1 MSEAQNPSKER
12 HSWRFFR
19 SGGVDQVC
27 LDSGAD
33 LEALRELDP
42 KLWMALSCPV
52 QGLELDAAT
61 LALIDSDKD
70 GRVRVPEVLSAVEWV
85 CSRLKNPEDLLKRS
99 ETLALASIN
108 DADDEGKRLVAS
120 ARRILAGLGKPDADT
135 IAVTDVADASKKFA
149 ATRFNGDGIVPP
161 AAAGDEAGRKLI
173 EEIISCVGGVDD
185 RSGVPGVDEARLGVF
200 VEACRAYDAWW
211 RAGEADPA
219 ILPYRGDTVAAYAAF
234 SAVRAKID
242 DFFTRCRL
250 AAFDARSTGPLN
262 RSEKDYEQMAV
273 RMLSSGSPEL
283 ADLPL
288 ARIEAGWALPLND
301 AVNPAWTKAIETF
314 NRLVVLPRLGEKT
327 ALTSAE
333 WDKIVATF
341 SAHETWLAG
350 KTGTCVERLG
360 LPRVR
365 AILGVSLDRNVREL
379 IAQDKALASEAA
391 AIDSVERLVRLHR
404 DLYTLLNN
412 MVSFRDFYDRKRGAV
427 FQNGTLYLDGRS
439 CDLCMRVDDVSK
451 HAAMAAL
458 SQTYLAYCDCVRS
471 GSSEKMS
478 IVAAF
483 TAGDAELLA
492 VGRHGIFVDRRGRD
506 WDAVVVKLVEHPIS
520 IGEAFWTPYRRIGRM
535 ITEQVEKFAGAG
547 DKAMQEKLAGGIAG
561 AAEKAQAAAA
571 PAAGG
576 PPAASPAFD
585 VGRFA
590 GIFAAIGLAI
600 GAIGTAIASVVTGFL
615 ALSWWQMPL
624 AVFGLILLVSGPS
637 MIMAAIRLR
646 NRNIGPILDANG
658 WAVNSRLLMSI
669 AFGGSLTKT
678 AELPAGATRSLE
690 DPFADAEN
698 PWPRRVIWLLVF
710 AILAVAGYRLHAM
723 KRWKKHPGKAPAACS
738 VPAPKPGLP
747 APVPSAPAA
756 APAPVAAPEAAA
768 EASQASETPK

>member
-1 MSEAQNPSKER
+1 MRMTVDQKTSKER
-12 HSWRFFR
+12 HAWRFFR
-19 SGGVDQVC
+19 SGGVDQVS

-33 LEALRELDP
+33 LGALRDLDP

-70 GRVRVPEVLSAVEWV
+70 GRVRVPEVLTAVEWV
-85 CSRLKNPEDLLKRS
+85 CGRLKKPDDLLKRS

-120 ARRILAGLGKPDADT
+120 ARRVLAGLGKPDADQ
-135 IAVTDVADASKKFA
+135 IGVADVADASKKFA
-149 ATRFNGDGIVPP
+149 ATRFNGDGVVPSS
-161 AAAGDEAGRKLI
+161 AAGDEASRKLI
-173 EEIISCVGGVDD
+173 EEVISCAGGVDD
-185 RSGVPGVDEARLGVF
+185 RSGVPGVDEATLEEF
-200 VEACRAYDAWW
+200 VSACRAYDNWW

-219 ILPYRGDTVAAYAAF
+219 ILPYKGDTVAAYAAF

-273 RMLSSGSPEL
+273 RLLSSGSPEL

-301 AVNPAWTKAIETF
+301 AVNPAWTKAIEAF
-314 NRLVVLPRLGEKT
+314 NRFVVLPRLGEKT
-327 ALTSAE
+327 ALTPAE

-341 SAHETWLAG
+341 TAHETWLAG
-350 KTGTCVERLG
+350 KAGACVERLG
-360 LPRVR
+360 LSRVR
-365 AILGVSLDRNVREL
+365 AILGASLDRSVREL
-379 IAQDKALASEAA
+379 IAQDKALAPEAA

-412 MVSFRDFYDRKRGAV
+412 IVSFRDFYDRKRGAV

-439 CDLCMRVDDVSK
+439 CDLCMRVEDVGK

-506 WDAVVVKLVEHPIS
+506 WDAVVVKLIEHPIS

-561 AAEKAQAAAA
+561 VADKTQAAP
-571 PAAGG
+571 PAAGA
-576 PPAASPAFD
+576 PPQAFD

-615 ALSWWQMPL
+615 ALTWWQMPL
-624 AVFGLILLVSGPS
+624 AVLGLLLLVSGPS

-646 NRNIGPILDANG
+646 NRNIGPVLDANG
-658 WAVNSRLLMSI
+658 WAVNSRLMMSI
-669 AFGGSLTKT
+669 AFGGSLTKI

-698 PWPRRVIWLLVF
+698 PWPRRIIWLLIL
-710 AILAVAGYRLHAM
+710 AILAVAGYRLHTM
-723 KRWKKHPGKAPAACS
+723 KRWKKHPAKAPTACS

-747 APVPSAPAA
+747 APAPSAPAV
-756 APAPVAAPEAAA
+756 APAPVTAPEAPVG
-768 EASQASETPK
+768 ASQASETPK

>member
-1 MSEAQNPSKER
+1 MSMSETQKTSKER

-19 SGGVDQVC
+19 SGGVDQVS

-33 LEALRELDP
+33 LASLRDLDP

-85 CSRLKNPEDLLKRS
+85 CGRLKNADDLLKRS
-99 ETLALASIN
+99 ETLSLASIN
-108 DADDEGKRLVAS
+108 DADEEGKRLIAS
-120 ARRILAGLGKPDADT
+120 ARRILAGLGKPDAET
-135 IAVTDVADASKKFA
+135 IAVADVADASKTFA
-149 ATRFNGDGIVPP
+149 ATRFNGDGIIPSS
-161 AAAGDEAGRKLI
+161 AAGDEAGRKMI
-173 EEIISCVGGVDD
+173 EEIVSCVGGVDD
-185 RSGVPGVDEARLGVF
+185 RSGVPGVDETRLDAF
-200 VEACRAYDAWW
+200 IDACRAYDAWW

-250 AAFDARSTGPLN
+250 AAFDARSTGHLN

-273 RMLSSGSPEL
+273 RLLSSGSPEL
-283 ADLPL
+283 VDLPL
-288 ARIEAGWALPLND
+288 ARVEAGWALPLND

-314 NRLVVLPRLGEKT
+314 NRLVILPRLGEKT

-341 SAHETWLAG
+341 SAHESWLAG
-350 KTGTCVERLG
+350 KAGSCVERLG
-360 LPRVR
+360 LPRIR
-365 AILGVSLDRNVREL
+365 AILGASLDRSVRDL
-379 IAQDKALASEAA
+379 IAQDKALAPEAA

-439 CDLCMRVDDVSK
+439 CDLCLRVEDVGK
-451 HAAMAAL
+451 HAAMATL
-458 SQTYLAYCDCVRS
+458 SQTYLAYCDCVRA

-506 WDAVVVKLVEHPIS
+506 WDAVVVKLIEHPIS

-547 DKAMQEKLAGGIAG
+547 DKAMQEKLSGGIAG
-561 AAEKAQAAAA
+561 AADKAQTAAAS
-571 PAAGG
+571 AAGG
-576 PPAASPAFD
+576 PPAAPQAFD

-624 AVFGLILLVSGPS
+624 AIFGLMLLVSGPS

-646 NRNIGPILDANG
+646 NRNIGPVLDANG
-658 WAVNSRLLMSI
+658 WAINSRLMMSI

-678 AELPAGATRSLE
+678 AELPAGAKRTLE

-698 PWPRRVIWLLVF
+698 PWPRRIIWLLIIT
-710 AILAVAGYRLHAM
+710 ILAVAGYRLHTL
-723 KRWKKHPGKAPAACS
+723 KRWKKHPGKMQTVCPIS
-738 VPAPKPGLP
+738 PPNPTL
-747 APVPSAPAA
+747 PAA
-756 APAPVAAPEAAA
+756 APAAPAEPV
-768 EASQASETPK
+768 TPK

>member
-1 MSEAQNPSKER
+1 MSMFESQKSSKER

-19 SGGVDQVC
+19 SGGVDQVS

-33 LEALRELDP
+33 LGALRDLDP

-70 GRVRVPEVLSAVEWV
+70 GRVRVPELLTAVEWV
-85 CSRLKNPEDLLKRS
+85 CGRLKNADDLLKRS
-99 ETLALASIN
+99 EALPLASIN

-120 ARRILAGLGKPDADT
+120 ARRILAGLDKPDADQ
-135 IAVTDVADASKKFA
+135 IAVADVADASKKFA

-161 AAAGDEAGRKLI
+161 AAAGDEASRKLI
-173 EEIISCVGGVDD
+173 EEIIACVGGVDD
-185 RSGVPGVDEARLGVF
+185 RSGVPGVDEAKLEAF
-200 VEACRAYDAWW
+200 VSACRMYDNWW

-219 ILPYRGDTVAAYAAF
+219 ILPYKGDTVAAYAAF

-262 RSEKDYEQMAV
+262 RSEKDYEEMAV
-273 RMLSSGSPEL
+273 RLLSSGSPEL

-327 ALTSAE
+327 ALTSVE

-350 KTGTCVERLG
+350 KAGACVEPLG
-360 LPRVR
+360 LPRIR
-365 AILGVSLDRNVREL
+365 AILGASLDRSVREL
-379 IAQDKALASEAA
+379 IAQDKALAPEAA

-412 MVSFRDFYDRKRGAV
+412 MVSFRDFYDRKRGSV

-439 CDLCMRVDDVSK
+439 CDLCMRVDDVGK
-451 HAAMAAL
+451 HATMAAL
-458 SQTYLAYCDCVRS
+458 SQTYLAYCDCARS
-471 GSSEKMS
+471 GSNEKMS

-506 WDAVVVKLVEHPIS
+506 WDAVVVKLIEHPIS

-561 AAEKAQAAAA
+561 AADKAQAASA
-571 PAAGG
+571 PAAGA
-576 PPAASPAFD
+576 PPAAPQAFD

-624 AVFGLILLVSGPS
+624 AVLGLMLLVSGPS

-658 WAVNSRLLMSI
+658 WAVNSRLMMSI

-678 AELPAGATRSLE
+678 AELPAGAKRTLE

-698 PWPRRVIWLLVF
+698 PWPRRIIWLLII
-710 AILAVAGYRLHAM
+710 AILAVAGYRLHTM
-723 KRWKKHPGKAPAACS
+723 KRWHQHPGKTQAACPMS
-738 VPAPKPGLP
+738 PPNLPLP
-747 APVPSAPAA
+747 ASAPAV
-756 APAPVAAPEAAA
+756 PDAPVL
-768 EASQASETPK
+768 PK

>member
-1 MSEAQNPSKER
+1 MSMFESQKTSKER

-19 SGGVDQVC
+19 SGGVDQVS

-33 LEALRELDP
+33 LGALRDLDP

-70 GRVRVPEVLSAVEWV
+70 GRVRVPELLTAVEWV
-85 CSRLKNPEDLLKRS
+85 CGRLNNADDLLKRS
-99 ETLALASIN
+99 EALPLASIN

-120 ARRILAGLGKPDADT
+120 ARRILAGLDKPDADQ
-135 IAVTDVADASKKFA
+135 IAVADVADASKKFA

-161 AAAGDEAGRKLI
+161 AAAGDEASRKLI
-173 EEIISCVGGVDD
+173 EEIIACVGGVDD
-185 RSGVPGVDEARLGVF
+185 RSGVPGVDEAKLEAF
-200 VEACRAYDAWW
+200 VSACRMYDNWW

-219 ILPYRGDTVAAYAAF
+219 ILPYKGDTVAAYAAF

-262 RSEKDYEQMAV
+262 RSEKDYEEMAV
-273 RMLSSGSPEL
+273 RLLSSGSPEL

-327 ALTSAE
+327 ALTSVE

-350 KTGTCVERLG
+350 KAGACVEPLG
-360 LPRVR
+360 LPRIR
-365 AILGVSLDRNVREL
+365 AILGASLDRSVREL
-379 IAQDKALASEAA
+379 IAQDKALAPEAA

-412 MVSFRDFYDRKRGAV
+412 MVSFRDFYDRKRGSV

-439 CDLCMRVDDVSK
+439 CDLCMRVDDVGK
-451 HAAMAAL
+451 HATMATL
-458 SQTYLAYCDCVRS
+458 SQTYLAYCDCARS
-471 GSSEKMS
+471 GSNEKMS

-506 WDAVVVKLVEHPIS
+506 WDAVVVKLIEHPIS

-561 AAEKAQAAAA
+561 AADKAQAASA
-571 PAAGG
+571 PAAGA
-576 PPAASPAFD
+576 PPAAPQAFD

-624 AVFGLILLVSGPS
+624 AVLGLMLLVSGPS

-658 WAVNSRLLMSI
+658 WAVNSRLMMSI

-678 AELPAGATRSLE
+678 AELPAGAKRTLE

-698 PWPRRVIWLLVF
+698 PWPRRIIWLLII
-710 AILAVAGYRLHAM
+710 AILAVAGYRLHTM
-723 KRWKKHPGKAPAACS
+723 KRWHQHPGKTQAACPMS
-738 VPAPKPGLP
+738 PPNLPLP
-747 APVPSAPAA
+747 ASAPAV
-756 APAPVAAPEAAA
+756 PDAPVLL
-768 EASQASETPK
+768 K

>member
-1 MSEAQNPSKER
+1 MNVSNVQNSTPER
-12 HSWRFFR
+12 RSWRFFR
-19 SGGVDQVC
+19 SGGVDQVS

-33 LEALRELDP
+33 LKALRELDP

-52 QGLELDAAT
+52 QGLEIDAAT

-70 GRVRVPEVLSAVEWV
+70 GRVRVPEVLTAVEWV
-85 CSRLKNPEDLLKRS
+85 CGRLKNPDDLLKRS
-99 ETLALASIN
+99 DTLVLASIN
-108 DADDEGKRLVAS
+108 DGDEEGKRLVAS
-120 ARRILAGLGKPDADT
+120 ARRVLAGLGKPDADV
-135 IAVTDVADASKKFA
+135 IAVADVADASKKFA
-149 ATRFNGDGIVPP
+149 TTRFNGDGIVPP
-161 AAAGDEAGRKLI
+161 AAAGDEAVKKLI
-173 EEIISCVGGVDD
+173 EETIACIGGVDD
-185 RSGVPGVDEARLGVF
+185 RSGAVGVDEARLDSF
-200 VEACRAYDAWW
+200 VAACRAYDNWW
-211 RAGEADPA
+211 RSGEADPA
-219 ILPYRGDTVAAYAAF
+219 ILPYRSDTIAAYAAF

-273 RMLSSGSPEL
+273 RLLSPGSPEL

-301 AVNPAWTKAIETF
+301 AVNPAWTRAIDVF
-314 NRLVVLPRLGEKT
+314 NKLVILPRLGEKT
-327 ALTSAE
+327 ALTAAE

-341 SAHETWLAG
+341 SAHETWLSRKSGA
-350 KTGTCVERLG
+350 CVEPLG
-360 LPRVR
+360 LPRIR
-365 AILGVSLDRNVREL
+365 AILAASLDRNVREL
-379 IAQDKALASEAA
+379 ISQDKTLEPEAA
-391 AIDSVERLVRLHR
+391 AIDSVERLVRLHH

-412 MVSFRDFYDRKRGAV
+412 MVAFRDFYDRKRGSI

-439 CDLCMRVDDVSK
+439 CELCLRVDDVGK

-458 SQTYLAYCDCVRS
+458 SQTYLVYCDCVRS

-478 IVAAF
+478 IVAGF

-561 AAEKAQAAAA
+561 AADKAQAAAA
-571 PAAGG
+571 PAAGT
-576 PPAASPAFD
+576 PPAQPQPFD

-615 ALSWWQMPL
+615 ALIWWQMPL
-624 AVFGLILLVSGPS
+624 AVLGLMLLISGPS

-658 WAVNSRLLMSI
+658 WAVNSRLMMSI
-669 AFGGSLTKT
+669 AFGASLTKI
-678 AELPAGATRSLE
+678 AELPAGAKRTLE

-698 PWPRRVIWLLVF
+698 PWPRRIVWLL
-710 AILAVAGYRLHAM
+710 ILSILVVAGHRLHGM
-723 KRWKKHPGKAPAACS
+723 KRWKKQPGKAPVSC
-738 VPAPKPGLP
+738 
-747 APVPSAPAA
+747 
-756 APAPVAAPEAAA
+756 PVAAPNPAPAASEPA
-768 EASQASETPK
+768 PMSGVAPESVPGMSQAPGMPK